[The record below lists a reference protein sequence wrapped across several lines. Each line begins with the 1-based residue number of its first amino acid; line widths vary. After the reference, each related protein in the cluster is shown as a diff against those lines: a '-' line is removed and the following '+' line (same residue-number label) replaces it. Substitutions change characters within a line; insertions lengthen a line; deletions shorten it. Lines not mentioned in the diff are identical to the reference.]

1 MNYGNF
7 MPEVS
12 PQKIQ
17 ILLIYPSP
25 GKLQKKMRTFDKIHL
40 QKFIHNWLN
49 SWKLGRNFVLRRNF
63 LFEKAKFCNYI
74 IYCCCKWCRRMLR
87 PNQWILFA
95 STNKKLKVGKKESGS
110 LFGLPLKCV
119 WVKAPKEKGLF
130 LFLLF
135 FFPFL
140 LCFEVRKGGRSSFSL
155 TFTASRPSLTNSN
168 SSRFL

>member
-25 GKLQKKMRTFDKIHL
+25 GKLQKKMRTFYKIHL
-40 QKFIHNWLN
+40 HKFIHNWLN
-49 SWKLGRNFVLRRNF
+49 SWKLGRKFVMKRKF
-63 LFEKAKFCNYI
+63 LFEKAKLCNYI

-95 STNKKLKVGKKESGS
+95 STNKKLKVGKKESRS

-119 WVKAPKEKGLF
+119 WVKVPKGKGLF

-135 FFPFL
+135 FSFIFAL
-140 LCFEVRKGGRSSFSL
+140 IWSSKGGRSCFSL
-155 TFTASRPSLTNSN
+155 TFTASGPSLTNSN

>member
-7 MPEVS
+7 MPEAS

-25 GKLQKKMRTFDKIHL
+25 GKLQKKMRTSDKIHL
-40 QKFIHNWLN
+40 HKFIHNWLN
-49 SWKLGRNFVLRRNF
+49 SCKLGRNFVIRRNF
-63 LFEKAKFCNYI
+63 LFEKAKFCNHI

-95 STNKKLKVGKKESGS
+95 STNKKLKVGKKESRS

-119 WVKAPKEKGLF
+119 WVKVPKGERTF
-130 LFLLF
+130 
-135 FFPFL
+135 
-140 LCFEVRKGGRSSFSL
+140 SFSQ
-155 TFTASRPSLTNSN
+155 AIVPRP
-168 SSRFL
+168 RFVFLQAEWHLHATQTEMVPFSWIAFLQDAV

>member
-25 GKLQKKMRTFDKIHL
+25 GKLQKKMRTSDKIHL
-40 QKFIHNWLN
+40 HKFIHNWLN
-49 SWKLGRNFVLRRNF
+49 SWKLGRNFVIRRNF

-95 STNKKLKVGKKESGS
+95 STNKKLKVGKKESRS

-119 WVKAPKEKGLF
+119 WVKVPKGEKTFSFSLS
-130 LFLLF
+130 FLLW
-135 FFPFL
+135 
-140 LCFEVRKGGRSSFSL
+140 FEVRKGGRSCFSL
-155 TFTASRPSLTNSN
+155 TFTASGPSLTNSN